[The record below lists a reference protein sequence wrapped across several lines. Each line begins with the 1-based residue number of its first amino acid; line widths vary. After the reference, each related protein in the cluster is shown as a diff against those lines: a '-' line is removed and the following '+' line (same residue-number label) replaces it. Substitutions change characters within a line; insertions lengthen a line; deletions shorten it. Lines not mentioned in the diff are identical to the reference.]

1 MADGTAKTLRDKV
14 VDEREDLDDPATK
27 RELIRL
33 TRELSKWRKK
43 VITKEEAKK
52 IVNRGIE
59 VHEEDCEVSTL
70 YDVKKKGKTLGKFN
84 KALNERPDLRLI
96 AEGAAFGAI
105 LAVGRLIGLI

>member
-33 TRELSKWRKK
+33 TRELSKWRRK
-43 VITKEEAKK
+43 VITKKEAKK

-59 VHEEDCEVSTL
+59 EHEEACEVNTL
-70 YDVKKKGKTLGKFN
+70 YNVKKGKKLGKFN
-84 KALNERPDLRLI
+84 KALNERADLRLI

-105 LAVGRLIGLI
+105 LAVGRLIGFI